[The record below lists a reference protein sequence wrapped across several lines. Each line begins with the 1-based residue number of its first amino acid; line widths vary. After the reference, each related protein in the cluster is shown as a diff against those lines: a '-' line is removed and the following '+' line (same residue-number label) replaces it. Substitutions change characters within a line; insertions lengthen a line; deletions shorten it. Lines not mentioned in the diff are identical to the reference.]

1 MFFSSIK
8 ERSRLISKEMSNIYF
23 KVTIE
28 KNWGSQNF
36 DFLILKN
43 SFTGQFFGVRTQ
55 ADIMEF

>member
-28 KNWGSQNF
+28 KNWCSQNF

>member
-28 KNWGSQNF
+28 KNWCSQNF
-36 DFLILKN
+36 GFLILKN